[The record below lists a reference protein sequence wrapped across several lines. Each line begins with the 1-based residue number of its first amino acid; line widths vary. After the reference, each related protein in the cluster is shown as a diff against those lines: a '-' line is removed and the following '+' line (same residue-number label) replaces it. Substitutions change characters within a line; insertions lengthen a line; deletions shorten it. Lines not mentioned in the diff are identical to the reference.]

1 MGPRQCLVCNEAP
14 SKYKCPSCLV
24 PYCSLICFKKHK
36 ETPCTKTAS
45 SEAKPIAA
53 PVLLLERPYYVDGQ
67 SEVLQKSQLESIAS
81 SSEIRDV
88 LKDGELQKLISSII
102 SSSNAENEL
111 DKAMENEIF
120 RIFSNKILS
129 TLSP

>member
-1 MGPRQCLVCNEAP
+1 M
-14 SKYKCPSCLV
+14 
-24 PYCSLICFKKHK
+24 
-36 ETPCTKTAS
+36 
-45 SEAKPIAA
+45 
-53 PVLLLERPYYVDGQ
+53 
-67 SEVLQKSQLESIAS
+67 LQKSQLESIAS